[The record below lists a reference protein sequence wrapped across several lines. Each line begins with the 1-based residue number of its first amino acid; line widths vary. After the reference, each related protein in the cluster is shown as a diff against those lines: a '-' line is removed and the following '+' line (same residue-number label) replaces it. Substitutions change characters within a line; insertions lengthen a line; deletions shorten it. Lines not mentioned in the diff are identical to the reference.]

1 MTVISLEKTWKNS
14 TAAIIMLVLLMA
26 SLSTMYISS
35 AQAQAKDY
43 VEWET
48 FAYIVVTPNP
58 VGVNQQVI
66 VQFRIDKTYPGGTLR
81 GPFWENFSVKIT
93 KPDGTV
99 EERRGLRADSTG
111 GSWFTYTPDQVG
123 TYKFQTT
130 FPGQWVNTTTPKR
143 YYKPSQSRV
152 LELTVQSEAV
162 QPYPDVPL
170 PTDYWTRPIN
180 AEIKGAWRIADNWP
194 MRGYDYLFRGFPGAT
209 AFSPYTSAPE
219 SPHILWKR
227 PLWFGGVGGGM
238 FGDKQYYSGLSY
250 EQPYEPI
257 IINGRIV
264 YVEHDPAS
272 TSNVIGTRCLDLYT
286 GEEIWFLDGVS
297 ITCAQVF
304 DIENPNEHGL
314 IAHLWSMSGSSTNG
328 TWVMYDAFTGRRIL
342 TIINVIWGGSQLVG
356 GTTVFGPKG
365 ELINY
370 YIDNQRKCFIIWNS
384 SMAIFKAFPW
394 IGGAEG
400 AIYSPTVGSTVNGK
414 LGIQLNVSIPA
425 SLPPLSTGYPL
436 LEGEGVI
443 IAYYQNGTTYPN
455 TFVIVGFDAK
465 TGQYLWRTDIK
476 DIYCMWW
483 RPSKN
488 AQDGIFVLFDEATT
502 RLHAYDIKT
511 GKKMWVSEPLNTL
524 GEYPN
529 DFATFTRNY
538 HIAYSKVYTAGYDGH
553 VRAFDAK
560 TGKLVWDFYFGSSG
574 FETAYGSWPS
584 YGGFTITDGKV
595 YVTNDEHSPDSVMWR
610 GSKLWC
616 LDAETGQLLWSIS
629 GMFRIPAV
637 ADGYLT
643 SINSYDGQIYVF
655 GKGQSATEVTA
666 PQTAITKGSSVLIR
680 GKVLDMSPAQ
690 KGTPCV
696 AKESMAAWMEYLHM
710 QKPCPAEVKGVPVEL
725 YAIYPD
731 GSYNHV
737 GTATTEPM
745 AGGTFSFAWTPP
757 KEGIYTMIAVFKGD
771 ESYGSSQA
779 GTSLLV
785 VVPEEAPP
793 APAPATAEQ
802 AETLKLSIESLQPVI
817 IALTVLV
824 IIAIVIGVVNLYAL
838 RKKQ

>member
-1 MTVISLEKTWKNS
+1 MKNPVLATIVSILLIASTSILFASTV
-14 TAAIIMLVLLMA
+14 
-26 SLSTMYISS
+26 
-35 AQAQAKDY
+35 QAQAKDY

-66 VQFRIDKTYPGGTLR
+66 VQFRIDKTYPGGTLL
-81 GPFWENFSVKIT
+81 GPFWENFTVKIT

-111 GSWFTYTPDQVG
+111 GSWFTYTPTMVG
-123 TYKFQTT
+123 TYKFQTI

-143 YYKPSQSRV
+143 WYKPSQSRIV
-152 LELTVQSEAV
+152 ELTVQSEPI
-162 QPYPDVPL
+162 QPYPETPL
-170 PTDYWTRPIN
+170 PADYWTRPIN

-194 MRGYDYLFRGFPGAT
+194 MCGYDYLFRGFPGAT

-219 SPHILWKR
+219 SPHVLWKR
-227 PLWFGGVGGGM
+227 PLWFGGVGGGP
-238 FGDKQYYSGLSY
+238 FGDKQYYTGLSY

-257 IINGRIV
+257 IINGRII
-264 YVEHDPAS
+264 YVEHDPAD

-286 GEEIWFLDGVS
+286 GEQIWFLEGVS
-297 ITCAQVF
+297 ITCAQIF

-314 IAHLWSMSGSSTNG
+314 IAHLWSMSGPATNG
-328 TWVMYDAFTGRRIL
+328 TWVMYDAFTGKKII

-370 YIDNQRKCFIIWNS
+370 YIDNTRKRFIVWNS
-384 SMAIFKAFPW
+384 SRAIFKAFPW
-394 IGGAEG
+394 IGVEG
-400 AIYSPTVGSTVNGK
+400 AIYDPLAGRTIDGRPGV
-414 LGIQLNVSIPA
+414 QLNVSIPA
-425 SLPPLSTGYPL
+425 NLPPLSTGYPL
-436 LEGEGVI
+436 LGGEGVI
-443 IAYYQNGTTYPN
+443 IAYYQNSTTYPN
-455 TFVIVGFDAK
+455 TFVVVGFDAN
-465 TGQYLWRTDIK
+465 TGQLLWRTDIK

-488 AQDGIFVLFDEATT
+488 AGDGIFVLFDEATT

-511 GKKMWVSEPLNTL
+511 GKKVWVSEPLNTL

-538 HIAYSKVYTAGYDGH
+538 HIAYGKVYTAGYDGH

-574 FETAYGSWPS
+574 FETAYGSWPV
-584 YGGFTITDGKV
+584 YGGFTIADGKI

-616 LDAETGQLLWSIS
+616 LDAETGKLLWCIS
-629 GMFRIPAV
+629 GMFRIPAIS
-637 ADGYLT
+637 DGYLT
-643 SINSYDGQIYVF
+643 SVNSYDGQIYVF
-655 GKGQSATEVTA
+655 GKGPSATEVTA

-680 GKVLDMSPAQ
+680 GRVLDMSPAQ

-696 AKESMAAWMEYLHM
+696 AKESMSAWMEYLHM
-710 QKPCPAEVKGVPVEL
+710 QKPCPPEVKGVPVDL

-731 GSYNHV
+731 GSYNYI

-757 KEGIYTMIAVFKGD
+757 EEGIYTIIAVFKGD
-771 ESYGSSQA
+771 ESYGSSQS

-785 VVPEEAPP
+785 VAKEVPL
-793 APAPATAEQ
+793 ATAEQ
-802 AETLKLSIESLQPVI
+802 AENLKTSIESIQPI
-817 IALTVLV
+817 ITALAVLV
-824 IIAIVIGVVNLYAL
+824 IIAIAIGLVNLYAL
-838 RKKQ
+838 FKKR